1 MFYLI
6 TNPHVY
12 YKLATEVRD
21 TFTSE
26 DEIQT
31 GEKLRSCRYLRACI
45 DESFRMSPPVGQSL
59 FREAGPGG
67 ALVDGH
73 YVPAGYGAGTGI
85 YSIHHNPKY
94 LPRPFTFQPERW
106 LVDGSGDTSFEQL
119 DLAKSAYIPFS
130 MGSRSCIAKAL
141 AHNNMQVTIA
151 SLIWKF
157 DFKMADGPGGELG
170 AGNPLSEFG
179 RTNPG
184 EFQLYSH
191 VTSSKKGP
199 IVQFRPRAVSN
210 CEGDI

>member
-6 TNPHVY
+6 TNPQPY
-12 YKLATEVRD
+12 SKLAAEVRN

-26 DEIQT
+26 EEIQA
-31 GEKLRSCRYLRACI
+31 GEKLRRCRYLRACV
-45 DESFRMSPPVGQSL
+45 DESLRMSPPVGQSL

-85 YSIHHNPKY
+85 YSIHHNPLY
-94 LPRPFTFQPERW
+94 FPRPFSFLPERW
-106 LVDGSGDTSFEQL
+106 LVDGSGDTSAEQL
-119 DLAKSAYIPFS
+119 ALAKSAFIPFS
-130 MGSRSCIAKAL
+130 TGSRSCIAKAL
-141 AHNNMQVTIA
+141 AMNTIQVAVAT
-151 SLIWKF
+151 LVWKF

-199 IVQFRPRAVSN
+199 MVRFRPRVVSSW
-210 CEGDI
+210 EGGT